1 MEGFSRFIV
10 KYRKAIIIAA
20 LLLLIPSVIGYLK
33 TRVNYDILVYLP
45 DDVETIEGQNIL
57 KNEFDMGAYAF
68 VLLENMNTKEI
79 ATFEKELKQ
88 LDNVAMALSITDLTG
103 DTYPLEMLPDDIY
116 EKVVKNNSTIMFV
129 TFKEGISDDE
139 TLETVRQIR
148 NIADERIFISGMSAV
163 VVDTKD
169 LSDEEVLTYVLVAAG
184 LCMIILQLALDSYFV
199 PILMLINIG
208 LAVVYNMG
216 TNCFLGETS
225 YITKAISSVLQL
237 GVTMD
242 FSIFLYHS
250 YCQEREKENDIKKAM
265 EIAIQKTIVSV
276 LGSSLT
282 TFAGFLALCSM
293 RLTLG
298 TDIGIVM
305 AKGVAFGLLTA
316 IVVLPPMILE
326 CNKIIEKT
334 KHKVVMPKFRHIKEY
349 AIKYRFV
356 ILILFII
363 ILPFAYYG
371 YSNTK
376 VYYNLD
382 SSLPDYLPSI
392 TANNK
397 LEKDFEMVATEVVLI
412 DSSLDDSKVNEML
425 DKIENLDG
433 IEWAAGLSRISET
446 SIPKD
451 AIPTDILEKIQNDK
465 YQLLIINSTYG
476 IATDELNDQ
485 IVKINDIIKSYDED
499 AILAGVGPLMKDL
512 VVISDHDFKSVNTI
526 SIAVIFIIMVFVL
539 KSISLP
545 IILIAT
551 IEFAI
556 FINMGIPYYTNTVIP
571 FIASIVIGTIQL
583 GATIDYA
590 ILITTKYISKRK
602 EGNDKGEAIDYAL
615 GTSIS
620 SIFVSGLCFFGATFG
635 VGIVSKLEMIASLC
649 AIMARGA
656 IVSMLVVVIVLPSF
670 LMLFDKIICKTTKG
684 LSKVNN

>member
-10 KYRKAIIIAA
+10 KYRKAIIIVA

-88 LDNVAMALSITDLTG
+88 LDNVTMALSITDLTG

-169 LSDEEVLTYVLVAAG
+169 LSDEEVLTYVLVASG

-250 YCQEREKENDIKKAM
+250 YCREREKENDIKKAM
-265 EIAIQKTIVSV
+265 ELAIQKTIVSV

-397 LEKDFEMVATEVVLI
+397 LEKDFEMVATEVVLV

-425 DKIENLDG
+425 DKIEELDG
-433 IEWAAGLSRISET
+433 VEWAAGLSRISET

-451 AIPTDILEKIQNDK
+451 AIPTDVLEKIQNDK

-485 IVKINDIIKSYDED
+485 IDKINDIIKSYDED

-571 FIASIVIGTIQL
+571 FVASIVIGTIQL

-602 EGNDKGEAIDYAL
+602 EGSDKGEAIDYAL

-635 VGIVSKLEMIASLC
+635 VGIISKLEMIASLC

-684 LSKVNN
+684 LSKVSN

>member
-1 MEGFSRFIV
+1 
-10 KYRKAIIIAA
+10 
-20 LLLLIPSVIGYLK
+20 
-33 TRVNYDILVYLP
+33 
-45 DDVETIEGQNIL
+45 
-57 KNEFDMGAYAF
+57 
-68 VLLENMNTKEI
+68 
-79 ATFEKELKQ
+79 
-88 LDNVAMALSITDLTG
+88 
-103 DTYPLEMLPDDIY
+103 
-116 EKVVKNNSTIMFV
+116 
-129 TFKEGISDDE
+129 
-139 TLETVRQIR
+139 
-148 NIADERIFISGMSAV
+148 
-163 VVDTKD
+163 
-169 LSDEEVLTYVLVAAG
+169 
-184 LCMIILQLALDSYFV
+184 
-199 PILMLINIG
+199 
-208 LAVVYNMG
+208 
-216 TNCFLGETS
+216 
-225 YITKAISSVLQL
+225 
-237 GVTMD
+237 
-242 FSIFLYHS
+242 
-250 YCQEREKENDIKKAM
+250 
-265 EIAIQKTIVSV
+265 
-276 LGSSLT
+276 
-282 TFAGFLALCSM
+282 
-293 RLTLG
+293 
-298 TDIGIVM
+298 
-305 AKGVAFGLLTA
+305 
-316 IVVLPPMILE
+316 
-326 CNKIIEKT
+326 
-334 KHKVVMPKFRHIKEY
+334 
-349 AIKYRFV
+349 
-356 ILILFII
+356 
-363 ILPFAYYG
+363 
-371 YSNTK
+371 
-376 VYYNLD
+376 LD

-412 DSSLDDSKVNEML
+412 DNSLDDSKVNEML

-433 IEWAAGLSRISET
+433 VEWAAGLSRISET

-485 IVKINDIIKSYDED
+485 IDKINDIIKSYDED